1 MTKAELMEIALHAA
15 KGTAPANFTVQ
26 SVNEA
31 FYAGIDELCK
41 GWTEFQRNKYD
52 IYDIVIRTIDEVQ
65 PKRVLDAIGRFADVQ
80 FVEDNQKVIFRVNK
94 GRRRAKT
101 FLTAAALSGVYETFR
116 LDRTTFE
123 LVTKS
128 VGIGATVDFV
138 RMIEG
143 NESLAEVMDVIT
155 EAMSDAV
162 LMEVMKALQAAYSA
176 GDFPPANLAT
186 DNKWTP
192 SLMVGVMNTV
202 RAYGDG
208 VVIFATPAFIASM
221 GADVIVASANGNN
234 GVAVQDIEAIHN
246 TGLITIFR
254 GAPIVQIPQSF
265 TDETNTTKVFDDQYA
280 YVFPTGADKV
290 VKVGI
295 EGPTRM
301 WDWTNRDQSIE
312 IMAYKKI
319 GVALLTYYNWGI
331 YQNTSLA

>member
-1 MTKAELMEIALHAA
+1 MTKAELMELALHAA
-15 KGTAPANFTVQ
+15 KGTAPANFTVS

-31 FYAGIDELCK
+31 FYDGINELCN
-41 GWTEFQRNKYD
+41 GWTDFQRNKYD
-52 IYDIVIRTIDEVQ
+52 IYDIVTRTIDEVQ

-80 FVEDNQKVIFRVNK
+80 FVGEGEKVLYRVNT

-116 LDRTTFE
+116 LDSASFEVTT
-123 LVTKS
+123 KA

-143 NESLAEVMDVIT
+143 NESLAEVMNVIT
-155 EAMSDAV
+155 EAMSESV
-162 LMEVMKALQAAYSA
+162 LVEVMKALQAAYA
-176 GDFPPANLAT
+176 GGNFPPANLAT

-192 SLMVGVMNTV
+192 SLMIGVMNTV

-234 GVAVQDIEAIHN
+234 GVAPQDIESIHN
-246 TGLITIFR
+246 TGLISIFR

-312 IMAYKKI
+312 IMAYRKI